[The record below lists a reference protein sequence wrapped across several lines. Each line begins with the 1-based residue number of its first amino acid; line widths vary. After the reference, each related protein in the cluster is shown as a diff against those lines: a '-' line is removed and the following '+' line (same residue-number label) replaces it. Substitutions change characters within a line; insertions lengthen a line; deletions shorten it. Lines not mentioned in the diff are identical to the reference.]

1 MKIAFVIP
9 WYGNIPGGAES
20 ECRETAL
27 YLARAGIEVEI
38 LTTCVKEFLS
48 DWNTNY
54 YGEGVYQEDG
64 IVVRRFSVR
73 KRDTK
78 KFDAVNFK
86 LMHNRMVNPSEEDI
100 FLREMIHSENLYSYI
115 TEHGEDYDFL
125 LFIPYMFGTTV
136 SGSQIHP
143 EKSILIP
150 CLHNESYAHMKI
162 YQSMFSNVGRII
174 YHTDEEKNIA
184 HQIYKIGGK
193 EYTLGE
199 GVDTNILSDPQ
210 RFVSKYNI
218 DAPFV
223 LYAGRRDAGKNVDQ
237 LVKFFCQYKERHATD
252 LKLILIGKG
261 FSPIPIEH
269 QKDIIDLG
277 FVPVQDKYDAYGAAT
292 LFCLPSFNESFSLVI
307 MEAWLCLAPVLVHGR
322 CTVTRSH
329 CMRSNGGLYY
339 DDYDEFEACLSFILR
354 NPHISDQMAHN
365 GRRYV
370 IENYGW
376 NKIVSEYIRLF
387 NEGIA

>member
-1 MKIAFVIP
+1 
-9 WYGNIPGGAES
+9 
-20 ECRETAL
+20 
-27 YLARAGIEVEI
+27 
-38 LTTCVKEFLS
+38 
-48 DWNTNY
+48 
-54 YGEGVYQEDG
+54 
-64 IVVRRFSVR
+64 
-73 KRDTK
+73 
-78 KFDAVNFK
+78 
-86 LMHNRMVNPSEEDI
+86 
-100 FLREMIHSENLYSYI
+100 
-115 TEHGEDYDFL
+115 
-125 LFIPYMFGTTV
+125 MFGTTV